1 MVIFMTEKRFT
12 DNGIEEVENQSFT
25 DNLTEKTY
33 WIDHGLDEIVE
44 LLNEFNDENEQLKEI
59 IKISCV
65 NEICESCRFGNYI
78 LIEDYWTPLP
88 DLDFEC
94 LKGHPSDECC
104 EIMDCKDYEI
114 KDLKELLEWVK
125 R

>member
-1 MVIFMTEKRFT
+1 MTEKRFT
-12 DNGIEEVENQSFT
+12 DDGIEEVENQSFT

-59 IKISCV
+59 IKLSCV
-65 NEICESCRFGNYI
+65 MEICESCKYGK
-78 LIEDYWTPLP
+78 YWITGEWSGMKEG
-88 DLDFEC
+88 DFEC

-125 R
+125 L